1 MSEFR
6 VNSITNQDG
15 SAGPQ
20 GCGVSTFSR
29 KSGVQI
35 PSGSSDFRRQ
45 DGGGRGRVIFSGG
58 GTPTIVNT
66 IDTIEIATLGNAVDF
81 GDLPRVTVDTGS
93 FASAT
98 RGFTAGGYDPGYLSA
113 IDFVVF
119 SSGGGGNEFGNLDTG
134 TWGINCLASST
145 RGIMGG
151 GRANPSNGG
160 IALYNG
166 GYLDRM
172 VFVETSSDGQD
183 ASRFGDLIAPQDKG
197 LTIGQTINLT
207 MATFASPT
215 RGVFCGGGTPRQK
228 FIQFI
233 TIATKGDS
241 QDFGNLTEKTSRAS
255 GLSNSTRGIIAGGF
269 HDGSPASVRVNVIE
283 FVTIAT
289 LGDATDFGD
298 LTNARYQPGEG
309 ASATRGVVAGG
320 VGTPTFTNIIDFI
333 TISTAG
339 NATDF
344 GDLSTVRRTCGS
356 SDAHGGLAQ

>member
-1 MSEFR
+1 MSELR
-6 VNSITNQDG
+6 INNITDTAG
-15 SAGPQ
+15 SSGPIIA
-20 GCGVSTFSR
+20 GVSTVTST
-29 KSGVQI
+29 SHMVM
-35 PSGSSDFRRQ
+35 PSGPTKMR
-45 DGGGRGRVIFSGG
+45 GGRGRAIFSGG
-58 GTPTIVNT
+58 NTPTIVNT
-66 IDTIEIATLGNAVDF
+66 IDTIEIATTGNAVDF

-113 IDFVVF
+113 IDFVIF
-119 SSGGGGNEFGNLDTG
+119 SSGGGGNNFGNLDTA

-160 IALYNG
+160 IAVYNG
-166 GYLDRM
+166 GYLDRIA
-172 VFVETSSDGQD
+172 FVEMASGGQD
-183 ASRFGDLIAPQDKG
+183 ASRFGDLLAPQDKG
-197 LTIGQTINLT
+197 LTSGQTINLT

-233 TIATKGDS
+233 TISTKGDS

-255 GLSNSTRGIIAGGF
+255 GLSNTTRGIIAGGF
-269 HDGSPASVRVNVIE
+269 HDGSPASVITNVIE
-283 FVTIAT
+283 FITIAT

-298 LTNARYQPGEG
+298 LTVARYQPGEG
-309 ASATRGVVAGG
+309 SSATRGVVAGG
-320 VGTPTFTNIIDFI
+320 VGSPTFTNVIDFI
-333 TISTAG
+333 TIATTG
-339 NATDF
+339 NASDF

-356 SDAHGGLAQ
+356 SDVHGGLGD

>member
-1 MSEFR
+1 MSELR
-6 VNSITNQDG
+6 INNITDRAG
-15 SAGPQ
+15 SSGPIIA
-20 GCGVSTFSR
+20 GVSTVTST
-29 KSGVQI
+29 SHMVM
-35 PSGSSDFRRQ
+35 PSGPTDMR
-45 DGGGRGRVIFSGG
+45 GGRGRAIFCGG

-66 IDTIEIATLGNAVDF
+66 IDMVEIATLGDATDF

-98 RGFTAGGYDPGYLSA
+98 RGFTAGGYDPGYVSA
-113 IDFVVF
+113 IDFVIF
-119 SSGGGGNEFGNLDTG
+119 SSGGSGNNFGNLDTA

-160 IALYNG
+160 LATYNG
-166 GYLDRM
+166 GYLDRI
-172 VFVETSSDGQD
+172 VFVETSSQGQD
-183 ASRFGDLIAPQDKG
+183 ASRFGDLLSPQDKG
-197 LTIGQTINLT
+197 LTKGQTINLT

-255 GLSNSTRGIIAGGF
+255 GLSNTTRGIIAGGF
-269 HDGSPASVRVNVIE
+269 HDGSPASLRVNVIE
-283 FVTIAT
+283 FITIAT
-289 LGDATDFGD
+289 LGNATDFGD
-298 LTNARYQPGEG
+298 LTVGRYQPGEG

-320 VGTPTFTNIIDFI
+320 VGTPTFTNVIDFI
-333 TISTAG
+333 TIATTG
-339 NATDF
+339 NASDF

-356 SDAHGGLAQ
+356 SDVHGGLGD